1 MKYLNLVKV
10 HIESMSSN
18 SIMGIPMQKLKQ
30 ENAFKIWEFK
40 LAPNSKEWG
49 LPTLY
54 CWNMQKLLSDLQL
67 PSSFMI

>member
-1 MKYLNLVKV
+1 MKYVDLVKV
-10 HIESMSSN
+10 HIACAPSN
-18 SIMGIPMQKLKQ
+18 FILAILMQKLKQ

-54 CWNMQKLLSDLQL
+54 YWNMQKLLSDLQL